1 MSDARYDAVVL
12 GGGHHGTIIAPYLAR
27 AGLSVLVL
35 ERSAHVGGGA
45 CTSEGP
51 APGFLMNHCSH
62 WTRFYGHPAYR
73 DFALY
78 DEGLRYVF
86 PEQNEGMIF
95 DDGSSLIGHSA
106 YRVVDPAT
114 GRQERSEENIRA
126 TWEQIARFS
135 ARDAETYLQLLDAHE
150 RHWRLAFRRHR
161 FSPPPPWGT
170 PDPLEQLLDVPGT
183 YLHPVHQFMTL
194 GQLARDFFE
203 SPELQTLFIRAA
215 TTSTG
220 CFPDDVPG
228 LQGLIH
234 CLPLTLSFEPAA
246 IAIGGSQAI
255 TDALVAAGSRLGV
268 QYETS
273 CEVDRIVVQGNRA
286 TAVELADGTRIGAEL
301 VISNLG
307 LPLTVLRLLR
317 ELDVEATLRRRI
329 GNIHYDRGQLF
340 WVNLAIHE
348 PPRYVAELDNPGVG
362 AQPRLYWGPKDLDYL
377 SLRYQ
382 PEIHLNGFA
391 SRPYVL
397 CSVDSLW
404 DQTRAPAGSHIV
416 GVEEFAAPRRI
427 VSSDRWREIKDE
439 FSRHLLDRWAEYAPN
454 MTGENVIAMRVY
466 GPDDIERER
475 PNMIE
480 GGYSTASTIA
490 SQLGRFRPVPGL
502 NGYRVLLENLYD
514 CSANLHSGP
523 GIGRGSSYNCFRQIA
538 LDSGWR
544 TPRLRHERSSS
555 RGQASAGDRGRPGA
569 GSGVQRAPGQSR
581 RVGDRL
587 RHRRA
592 GAARD
597 RDAGRAA
604 QRHGCD
610 SARRRQLLGADI
622 ETGLV
627 RS

>member
-1 MSDARYDAVVL
+1 MSDARFDAVVL

-27 AGLSVLVL
+27 AGMSVLVL
-35 ERSAHVGGGA
+35 ERSAHLGGGA

-62 WTRFYGHPAYR
+62 WTRFYAHPAYR

-135 ARDAETYLQLLDAHE
+135 ARDAETYVQLLDAHE
-150 RHWRLAFRRHR
+150 RHWRQAFRRHR

-183 YLHPVHQFMTL
+183 HLQPVHQFMTL

-255 TDALVAAGSRLGV
+255 TDALVAAGRRLGV
-268 QYETS
+268 RYETS
-273 CEVDRIVVQGNRA
+273 CEVGRIVVEGNRA
-286 TAVELADGTRIGAEL
+286 TAVELTDGTRIAADL

-317 ELDVEATLRRRI
+317 EHEVDATLRRRLA
-329 GNIHYDRGQLF
+329 NIHYDRGQLF
-340 WVNLAIHE
+340 WANLAIHE
-348 PPRYVAELDNPGVG
+348 PPQYAAEVDNPGVG

-382 PEIHLNGFA
+382 PEIYLNGFA

-404 DQTRAPAGSHIV
+404 DETRAPAGSHIV
-416 GVEEFAAPRRI
+416 GVEEFAAPRRSF
-427 VSSDRWREIKDE
+427 SSGRWQEIKEE
-439 FSRHLLDRWAEYAPN
+439 FCQHLLRRWAAYAPN
-454 MTGENVIAMRVY
+454 MTAENVIAMRVY

-490 SQLGRFRPVPGL
+490 SQVGRFRPVPGL
-502 NGYRVLLENLYD
+502 SGYRLLLENLYD

-523 GIGRGSSYNCFRQIA
+523 GIGRGSSYNCFAQIA
-538 LDSGWR
+538 LDHG
-544 TPRLRHERSSS
+544 LEH
-555 RGQASAGDRGRPGA
+555 ASI
-569 GSGVQRAPGQSR
+569 
-581 RVGDRL
+581 
-587 RHRRA
+587 
-592 GAARD
+592 AA
-597 RDAGRAA
+597 
-604 QRHGCD
+604 
-610 SARRRQLLGADI
+610 
-622 ETGLV
+622 
-627 RS
+627 

>member
-35 ERSAHVGGGA
+35 ERSPHLGGGA

-62 WTRFYGHPAYR
+62 WTRFYAHPAYR

-95 DDGSSLIGHSA
+95 DDGSSVIGHSA

-114 GRQERSEENIRA
+114 GRVERSDANIQA
-126 TWEQIARFS
+126 TWEQIARCS
-135 ARDAETYLQLLDAHE
+135 ARDAETYLRLLDAHE
-150 RHWRLAFRRHR
+150 RHWKQAFRAHR
-161 FSPPPPWGT
+161 FAPPPPWGT
-170 PDPLEQLLDVPGT
+170 PDPLEQLLGVPDT
-183 YLHPVHQFMTL
+183 CLEPVHQFMTL
-194 GQLARDFFE
+194 GQLAREFFE
-203 SPELQTLFIRAA
+203 SAELQTLFIRAS

-246 IAIGGSQAI
+246 IAVGGSQAI
-255 TDALVAAGSRLGV
+255 TDALVSAGRRLGV
-268 QYETS
+268 EYETDA
-273 CEVDRIVVQGNRA
+273 EVDRIVVEGTRA
-286 TAVELADGTRIGAEL
+286 SAVELTDGTRIAADL

-307 LPLTVLRLLR
+307 LPITALRLLR
-317 ELDVEATLRRRI
+317 ELGVEAGLRRRI

-340 WVNLAIHE
+340 WANLAIHE
-348 PPRYVAELDNPGVG
+348 PPRYSAEDDNPGVG

-382 PEIHLNGFA
+382 PEIYLNGFA

-404 DQTRAPAGSHIV
+404 DDTRAPAGSHIV
-416 GVEEFAAPRRI
+416 GVEEFAAPRR
-427 VSSDRWREIKDE
+427 SFSPARWRELKDA
-439 FSRHLLDRWAEYAPN
+439 FGRHLLKRWAAYAPN
-454 MTGENVIAMRVY
+454 MTAENVIALRVY

-502 NGYRVLLENLYD
+502 TSGYRLLLDNLYD

-523 GIGRGSSYNCFRQIA
+523 GIGRGSSYNCFEQIA
-538 LDSGWR
+538 RDLK
-544 TPRLRHERSSS
+544 LEHES
-555 RGQASAGDRGRPGA
+555 
-569 GSGVQRAPGQSR
+569 V
-581 RVGDRL
+581 
-587 RHRRA
+587 
-592 GAARD
+592 AA
-597 RDAGRAA
+597 
-604 QRHGCD
+604 
-610 SARRRQLLGADI
+610 
-622 ETGLV
+622 
-627 RS
+627 